1 MCPHLQGPHKMRPI
15 VPSEPLAWGPP
26 SAMPSLWKRC
36 DPLPPGSPVTG
47 WDALASS
54 LLRTNLRQ
62 VDFTTSSMSVNSFS
76 TQFGCIQDAGFHSTA
91 PFRMRGGSDLDPSHR
106 TLGFF
111 SLWNRLG
118 SHPSYFELH
127 TMWDFTFM
135 ILGHGKAPFQTQN
148 VYVSVLGN
156 SAHYFCAYSLHAF
169 SLLCLP
175 ETVTV

>member
-1 MCPHLQGPHKMRPI
+1 MLDSM
-15 VPSEPLAWGPP
+15 A
-26 SAMPSLWKRC
+26 SL
-36 DPLPPGSPVTG
+36 
-47 WDALASS
+47 
-54 LLRTNLRQ
+54 
-62 VDFTTSSMSVNSFS
+62 
-76 TQFGCIQDAGFHSTA
+76 
-91 PFRMRGGSDLDPSHR
+91 RMRGGSDLDPLHR

-135 ILGHGKAPFQTQN
+135 ILGHGKGPFQSQN

-156 SAHYFCAYSLHAF
+156 SLHYFFVYSLRAF

-175 ETVTV
+175 ETDTV